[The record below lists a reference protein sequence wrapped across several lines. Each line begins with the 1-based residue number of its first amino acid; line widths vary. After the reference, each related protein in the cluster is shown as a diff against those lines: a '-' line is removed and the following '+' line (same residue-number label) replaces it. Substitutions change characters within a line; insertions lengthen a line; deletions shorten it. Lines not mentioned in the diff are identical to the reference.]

1 MFSRNQKPKCVSRML
16 PNLIF
21 CTFLAGIIGV
31 SVGFSLYTR
40 GGFLDG
46 DGLMRS
52 FDEIPYYLNYRPN
65 AAYFDPDVNEPS
77 IDSVEE
83 LRKNADLIALITP
96 TDNRESA
103 QYAIVTDAVV
113 TEVLKGDVHSGGV
126 IRVLEPIRL
135 ERLSDEQSNEVRAAA
150 QEEEARYRAFVDGS
164 YTNGFT
170 PLQTSSDYLV
180 FLKRVEPS
188 SIDGVP
194 TGEVVYI
201 VLNSPYSRIG
211 VDGSASVFIAPDANF
226 SPFATAYKTGFS
238 ITMSAPAARAARARI
253 FLSAIAGSARCTK
266 LPLIMHAI
274 LSNFAGTLVS

>member
-1 MFSRNQKPKCVSRML
+1 MFSRNQKPKSVSRML

-211 VDGSASVFIAPDANF
+211 VDGSASVFIASDHGGRYVLARDVRACNLIVPDKESAEAYQAN
-226 SPFATAYKTGFS
+226 
-238 ITMSAPAARAARARI
+238 SALL
-253 FLSAIAGSARCTK
+253 LSEFFGANPREGEA
-266 LPLIMHAI
+266 
-274 LSNFAGTLVS
+274 